1 MFAVR
6 LANPRSITISAT
18 SPPTRTSCLADSTRQ
33 NTGVASLPR
42 WCVPNSQSLR
52 SPLAAPQSRVGA
64 RRGFELRGTSWAGT
78 SATTGKA
85 AMFSRFCRAVD
96 VRRAHPK
103 SITISDRA
111 NVFPLPG
118 MAAVYTS
125 IKANDPFHIILG
137 ANCARVI
144 LSLWSQTILLTKHQ
158 FGRGW
163 FVVSERLVRER
174 RRRAQPRRR
183 PGGELYDLDAFSI

>member
-18 SPPTRTSCLADSTRQ
+18 SPPTRTSCLAGSTRQ
-33 NTGVASLPR
+33 NTGVASSPR
-42 WCVPNSQSLR
+42 WCVPNSQSLN

-85 AMFSRFCRAVD
+85 AMLSRFVAPYGRLAN
-96 VRRAHPK
+96 PK
-103 SITISDRA
+103 RITISDRA